1 MHRQS
6 RQLPMGKVK
15 VCDPALSR
23 ALGSQRPLWRLYK
36 ERLGYHFVGA
46 QPPPAAV
53 VLTSPGV
60 LQAAAA
66 NAAPSAL
73 IFLPLPWQEPLSSA
87 LAWPLS
93 LILGVIQHCI
103 LQPQI
108 KITGPDSALSPEH
121 FDPYLAPPQH
131 FSPRPAEPHQLSP
144 GCTQHPKFHP
154 SAVYSSSLPGQAGGQ
169 GSPWPCAATLLL
181 LGWLLTA
188 DTPNWGLPA
197 SLGAG

>member
-1 MHRQS
+1 
-6 RQLPMGKVK
+6 MGKVK
-15 VCDPALSR
+15 VCDPAPSR
-23 ALGSQRPLWRLYK
+23 ALEARDHSGGCVRRGWGITLRGGTASPSSSCSDQPWCPTGSCSK
-36 ERLGYHFVGA
+36 C
-46 QPPPAAV
+46 
-53 VLTSPGV
+53 SS
-60 LQAAAA
+60 
-66 NAAPSAL
+66 PSAL

-131 FSPRPAEPHQLSP
+131 FSLRPAEPHQLSL
-144 GCTQHPKFHP
+144 GCAQHPKFHP